1 MKPRIS
7 ESEFLER
14 KHKVQGFME
23 DQGLDLVV
31 MYADD
36 RYVYGQAFAR
46 WMVDYQPQFEAAF
59 VLVPRKG
66 EIAIV
71 TGAESVKCLCHL

>member
-36 RYVYGQAFAR
+36 RYVYGLSLIHISER
-46 WMVDYQPQFEAAF
+46 VTGHIGTETRPKLLREAA
-59 VLVPRKG
+59 VG
-66 EIAIV
+66 NIAQW
-71 TGAESVKCLCHL
+71 GKP